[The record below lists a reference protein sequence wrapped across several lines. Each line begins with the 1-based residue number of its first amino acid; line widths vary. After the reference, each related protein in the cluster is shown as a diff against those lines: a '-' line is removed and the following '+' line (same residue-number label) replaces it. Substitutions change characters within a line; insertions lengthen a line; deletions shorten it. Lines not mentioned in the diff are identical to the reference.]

1 MKHVFQFILIL
12 GLYLLTSGSM
22 LGQSLTF
29 SEDENLVR
37 AINKYKELNFGQ
49 EKISVWKVQV
59 MVTSDRRLMETNL
72 KKLSNEYKDIKFSW
86 DFRVP
91 YYYLKCGIY
100 ANKTD
105 ALGLVYEM
113 KTKNYASAVA
123 VNEQVE
129 AEEYFKDF
137 SFKY

>member
-1 MKHVFQFILIL
+1 MKQFFQFVIIFGISLM
-12 GLYLLTSGSM
+12 TSGSM

-37 AINKYKELNFGQ
+37 AINKFKELNFGQ

-72 KKLSNEYKDIKFSW
+72 KKLSNEYQDIKFSW

>member
-1 MKHVFQFILIL
+1 MDSHIRYFLCCILAVFALKL
-12 GLYLLTSGSM
+12 S
-22 LGQSLTF
+22 GQSTTF
-29 SEDENLVR
+29 TEDQNLVR
-37 AINKYKELNFGQ
+37 AVKKYKELNFGQ

-72 KKLSNEYKDIKFSW
+72 KKLSDEYKDIKFSW

-105 ALGLVYEM
+105 ALALVYEM
-113 KTKNYASAVA
+113 KTKNYSSAAA

-129 AEEYFKDF
+129 AEEYFKNF

>member
-1 MKHVFQFILIL
+1 MGIRYFLFCILFVLINPL
-12 GLYLLTSGSM
+12 FS
-22 LGQSLTF
+22 QNLTF
-29 SEDENLVR
+29 AEDENLVR
-37 AINKYKELNFGQ
+37 AVKKYKELNFEQ
-49 EKISVWKVQV
+49 KKISVWKVQV

-72 KKLSNEYKDIKFSW
+72 KKLSDEYRDIRFSW
-86 DFRVP
+86 DFKVP

-105 ALGLVYEM
+105 ALALVHEM
-113 KTKNYASAVA
+113 KTKNYSSAAA
-123 VNEQVE
+123 VNEQVD